1 MISDAAMTTTQPVG
15 APSGAMPLDISG
27 SDKQN
32 SASTQH
38 KSLQSADEV
47 AAAVQELNAAMK
59 VVNTNLSFSI
69 DNITKQT
76 VVTVTDENTHEVI
89 RQIPSEEML
98 KVSERIAE
106 LLGVLFDHAG

>member
-1 MISDAAMTTTQPVG
+1 MISDETMATTQPVG
-15 APSGAMPLDISG
+15 APSGALPLDIAG

-32 SASTQH
+32 AASTQR
-38 KSLQSADEV
+38 KSLLPADEV

-69 DNITKQT
+69 DHITKQT
-76 VVTVTDENTHEVI
+76 VVTVTDEKTHEVI